1 MSNPS
6 TFQGFYNLP
15 ALAGASYTTESGYV
29 IPAAGVYPGLPSPVQ
44 VAANWLVLPALAG
57 DITTGGI
64 LDYGRPF
71 RVRVSLAANIA
82 NSENVTLALYQVT
95 AAKFA
100 AGVTATTNGT
110 KISTTGAIATGG
122 AVKGQLYFDTI
133 LQWDSASKILNGY
146 QLGWSSLSATQG
158 GVVIP
163 TGAAAPGTK
172 LTGSPSS
179 LAEND
184 LNFFFTILLGTG
196 TSDTVGPID
205 FTIDRF

>member
-1 MSNPS
+1 MSSAN

-15 ALAGASYTTESGYV
+15 ALAGASYTSESGYV
-29 IPAAGVYPGLPSPVQ
+29 IPASGTYPGLPSPAQ
-44 VAANWLVLPALAG
+44 IAANWLVLPALPG
-57 DITTGGI
+57 DVNGGV

-71 RVRVSLAANIA
+71 RVRVSFSANIA
-82 NSENVTLALYQVT
+82 NSENLTVALYQVT

-100 AGVTATTNGT
+100 AGVTATSNGT
-110 KISTTGAIATGG
+110 KIATTGAIASGG
-122 AVKGQLYFDTI
+122 AVKGQLFFDTV

-146 QLGWSSLSATQG
+146 QVGWSSISATQG

-163 TGAAAPGTK
+163 TGGQVK
-172 LTGSPSS
+172 LTASPSS

-196 TSDTVGPID
+196 TSDTIGPID
-205 FTIDRF
+205 FTIDRL